1 MNLWWLR
8 RLKIAFSLTQAQ
20 KKTLHYMVRS
30 NLLHLCILVG
40 PSGWSEP
47 FEFSWYLC
55 IKSWNLRMPSVEE
68 NRKALASMEEQV
80 RLIISEASLLDCF
93 KEWGWLENQKI
104 DQKMMK
110 ISIFWKMFG
119 NLKKWICGGS
129 GASKLHFLC
138 RRRKRKHSITWCEAL
153 SSIFV
158 SWWALRADL
167 DPLNFRMTSASNL
180 EILGWLVLK
189 KTRKL

>member
-1 MNLWWLR
+1 M
-8 RLKIAFSLTQAQ
+8 
-20 KKTLHYMVRS
+20 MRS
-30 NLLHLCILVG
+30 TLLHLCILVG
-40 PSGWSEP
+40 PSSWSGP
-47 FEFSWYLC
+47 FEFSYDLC
-55 IKSWNLRMPSVEE
+55 IKSWNLRIPSVEE

-119 NLKKWICGGS
+119 NLKKWICDGS
-129 GASKLHFLC
+129 GALKLHFLC
-138 RRRKRKHSITWCEAL
+138 RRRKRKHPITWCEVL
-153 SSIFV
+153 SSIFA

-167 DPLNFRMTSASNL
+167 DPLNFRVTSASNL
-180 EILGWLVLK
+180 EIWGSLVLK
-189 KTRKL
+189 KTGKL